1 LKPPQFLIVK
11 LVPKKLLTQGAH
23 PSKDGENQPPFP
35 DAASFRKHFHWSY
48 EFLQYHSLIRWDY
61 QSIEAEFD
69 HLLPVMREPIHLP
82 GNSPPHGQ

>member
-1 LKPPQFLIVK
+1 V
-11 LVPKKLLTQGAH
+11 VPERLSKQGAH
-23 PSKDGENQPPFP
+23 SSKDGGKQPPSQ
-35 DAASFRKHFHWSY
+35 DGASFRKHFQWSY

-82 GNSPPHGQ
+82 GNSPPHVQ